1 MWQGCTSD
9 TLSLSGCYYVAMD
22 FSGHGLSSHRPAGSP
37 YHFLDYVTDVR
48 RVAAG
53 GWPKEPSRG
62 ACAEAAVLVLLLTTS
77 RQQLL
82 PGEELVPFTFQFDVT
97 Q

>member
-1 MWQGCTSD
+1 MLQGCISN
-9 TLSLSGCYYVAMD
+9 TLSLSDCYYVAMD

-53 GWPKEPSRG
+53 K
-62 ACAEAAVLVLLLTTS
+62 
-77 RQQLL
+77 
-82 PGEELVPFTFQFDVT
+82 
-97 Q
+97 